1 MLHVDLY
8 HCSWLFCALFAFAV
22 GVRIRSRSKQSL
34 PLPPGP
40 SFITFVHDLDGR
52 QPWLTFTTWASTYGI
67 YRPFPRSLARNVVF
81 QFSFFNHSTILL
93 NTEEAARALLD
104 QHSTTYADRPLRG
117 QIRELHGLNYSFA
130 FMSYGDE
137 WRLRR
142 KIFH

>member
-1 MLHVDLY
+1 
-8 HCSWLFCALFAFAV
+8 
-22 GVRIRSRSKQSL
+22 
-34 PLPPGP
+34 PPGP
-40 SFITFVHDLDGR
+40 SFLTVVHDLDRR
-52 QPWLTFTTWASTYGI
+52 QPWLTFTTWASTYG
-67 YRPFPRSLARNVVF
+67 RVF
-81 QFSFFNHSTILL
+81 QFSFFNHSTVLL